1 MQRVSDWM
9 NKNVASVRPGDD
21 LSRVAQLCW
30 ERDVGWLPVLDEK
43 GKVLGVVTDRDAL
56 LTAHFKGQCP
66 SEVRVEA
73 AMSRELKSVL
83 PQTTL
88 PAALEVMARN
98 SLRRL
103 PVIDE
108 QQRLVGVLTMGDI
121 ARATPKASSDEELVD
136 ALRSIVRPRAGD
148 GLQARPAVLTPQPRV
163 APSKPELPLR
173 SEPVRARPTAP

>member
-9 NKNVASVRPGDD
+9 SKNVASVRPGDD

-30 ERDVGWLPVLDEK
+30 ERDIGWLPVLDEK
-43 GKVLGVVTDRDAL
+43 GKLLGVVTDRDAL
-56 LTAHFKGQCP
+56 LSSHFKGQRLP
-66 SEVRVEA
+66 ELRVES
-73 AMSRELKSVL
+73 AMSRDLKSVM

-103 PVIDE
+103 PVVDE
-108 QQRLVGVLTMGDI
+108 QQRLVGVLTVGDV

-136 ALRSIVRPRAGD
+136 ALRSITRPRAGD
-148 GLQARPAVLTPQPRV
+148 GQQVRPGVITPQPRV
-163 APSKPELPLR
+163 APSKPEVPLR